1 MDSRRVFV
9 GVSAIVFVASATKP
23 IATCASM
30 SAIGEMRM
38 PGGWTMSHMW
48 MLGPEQTWLGATA
61 SFVSMWVVMMV
72 TMMLPSLTP
81 TLWCYRES
89 VGRTGTARL
98 GRLTALVGVGYFAV
112 WMVLGVVV
120 FPVGVVLADIAM
132 REPDLSRTVPM
143 AVGAAL
149 LVAGVLQHTG
159 WKARHLAFCRE
170 AAGWCL
176 TPPAGAGAAWRHG
189 LCLGLH
195 CSQSCAGLTAV
206 VLALGVMDLRVM
218 GAVTAVITLE
228 RLAPNGVRVARATGM
243 VVVAVGLLVIAR
255 AAGPG

>member
-9 GVSAIVFVASATKP
+9 GASAIVFVASAALT

-30 SAIGEMRM
+30 SAMGEMRM

-48 MLGPEQTWLGATA
+48 MPGPEQTWLGATA
-61 SFVSMWVVMMV
+61 SFVGMWVVMMV
-72 TMMLPSLTP
+72 TMMLPSLIP

-132 REPDLSRTVPM
+132 REPELSRAVPM

-149 LVAGVLQHTG
+149 LMAGVLQHTG

-170 AAGWCL
+170 AAGWRL
-176 TPPAGAGAAWRHG
+176 TPPAGAGAAWTHG
-189 LCLGLH
+189 LRLGLH
-195 CSQSCAGLTAV
+195 CSQSCAGLTVV

-255 AAGPG
+255 AAGLG